1 MKETLPKSIQ
11 ELILSL
17 REKLKDEPEIVD
29 MFERC
34 YSNTLDTTVKK
45 MEDGSTYVITGDIPA
60 MWLRDSVA
68 QLRPYLVPAQNDP
81 ELADLIAGLI
91 RRQFM
96 CINIDPYANAFNEG
110 PNGNCWEKDET
121 DMGPWIW
128 ERKYEID
135 SLCYPLQ
142 FSYLFWKNTG
152 RTDQFDEVFWEGVD
166 KILTVFETEMNHEEK
181 SPYSFIRKNCSYT
194 DTLSRDG
201 KGAQVKSGIGL
212 IWSGF
217 RPSDDSCRYGYLIP
231 SNMFAVVV
239 LNYLKEI
246 ADFVGGKEEI
256 AKKAEEM
263 AKTVKQAIETYGTTH
278 IWGLGD
284 VYAYEVDGFGQYNLM
299 DDANVP
305 SLLAMSY
312 LGYEPESQEVADNTR
327 KLILSEAN
335 PFYYAGTK
343 LSGIGSPHTPVRYV
357 WHISKAIEGLTAP
370 TKEEK
375 HQMIHELMAT
385 DGGTGL
391 MHEGVFVDDPTVY
404 TREWFSWAN
413 AMFCE
418 LVLDGEQRF
427 QITGLLHHRVQ
438 ALLLQLQAFQ
448 AGLHI
453 HISAGHILG
462 GFLLAYQVAGAAG
475 AIQKDAVL
483 LCRDAE
489 LIICGAVCTLVSG
502 RIDAGGGD
510 ISAAGLGGPRQR
522 RTGGVEVQRFDRERG
537 VQDDLPPVLG
547 QQIRAVLHGVGQ
559 VRGPGR
565 FGGGS
570 ACIRGICLGRAV
582 HRGIRSTGRGRAAGR
597 ASASR
602 QRGGERQ

>member
-1 MKETLPKSIQ
+1 MKETLPKSVQ

-231 SNMFAVVV
+231 SNMFASVV
-239 LNYLKEI
+239 LDYMAEFLEK
-246 ADFVGGKEEI
+246 DFQDPQ
-256 AKKAEEM
+256 M
-263 AKTVKQAIETYGTTH
+263 AKEAKELQAEIQEGIRKYGIVEDETFGK
-278 IWGLGD
+278 I
-284 VYAYEVDGFGQYNLM
+284 YAYETDGLGNYNLM

-305 SLLAMSY
+305 SLLSLPWLAY
-312 LGYEPESQEVADNTR
+312 CGKDDPIYKNTR
-327 KLILSEAN
+327 AFVLSKKN
-335 PFYYAGTK
+335 PYYFEGASAK
-343 LSGIGSPHTPVRYV
+343 GIGSPHTPDQYI
-357 WHISKAIEGLTAP
+357 WHIALTMQGLTSDDEEER
-370 TKEEK
+370 KELLET
-375 HQMIHELMAT
+375 LLAT
-385 DGGTGL
+385 DAYCKV
-391 MHEGVFVDDPTVY
+391 MHEGFDCQDPKKF
-404 TREWFSWAN
+404 TREWFAWAN
-413 AMFCE
+413 SLF
-418 LVLDGEQRF
+418 
-427 QITGLLHHRVQ
+427 
-438 ALLLQLQAFQ
+438 ALFAL
-448 AGLHI
+448 
-453 HISAGHILG
+453 SM
-462 GFLLAYQVAGAAG
+462 
-475 AIQKDAVL
+475 KK
-483 LCRDAE
+483 
-489 LIICGAVCTLVSG
+489 
-502 RIDAGGGD
+502 
-510 ISAAGLGGPRQR
+510 
-522 RTGGVEVQRFDRERG
+522 
-537 VQDDLPPVLG
+537 
-547 QQIRAVLHGVGQ
+547 
-559 VRGPGR
+559 
-565 FGGGS
+565 
-570 ACIRGICLGRAV
+570 
-582 HRGIRSTGRGRAAGR
+582 
-597 ASASR
+597 
-602 QRGGERQ
+602 

>member
-81 ELADLIAGLI
+81 ELAD
-91 RRQFM
+91 QFM

-217 RPSDDSCRYGYLIP
+217 RPLPLRLPDPVQHVCGCCS
-231 SNMFAVVV
+231 
-239 LNYLKEI
+239 E
-246 ADFVGGKEEI
+246 
-256 AKKAEEM
+256 
-263 AKTVKQAIETYGTTH
+263 
-278 IWGLGD
+278 
-284 VYAYEVDGFGQYNLM
+284 
-299 DDANVP
+299 
-305 SLLAMSY
+305 
-312 LGYEPESQEVADNTR
+312 
-327 KLILSEAN
+327 LSE
-335 PFYYAGTK
+335 
-343 LSGIGSPHTPVRYV
+343 R
-357 WHISKAIEGLTAP
+357 
-370 TKEEK
+370 
-375 HQMIHELMAT
+375 
-385 DGGTGL
+385 D
-391 MHEGVFVDDPTVY
+391 
-404 TREWFSWAN
+404 R
-413 AMFCE
+413 
-418 LVLDGEQRF
+418 
-427 QITGLLHHRVQ
+427 
-438 ALLLQLQAFQ
+438 
-448 AGLHI
+448 
-453 HISAGHILG
+453 
-462 GFLLAYQVAGAAG
+462 GF
-475 AIQKDAVL
+475 
-483 LCRDAE
+483 
-489 LIICGAVCTLVSG
+489 
-502 RIDAGGGD
+502 
-510 ISAAGLGGPRQR
+510 R
-522 RTGGVEVQRFDRERG
+522 RRERG
-537 VQDDLPPVLG
+537 NCKESRRDGKDRKTGHRDLRYHPYLG
-547 QQIRAVLHGVGQ
+547 TWRYL
-559 VRGPGR
+559 
-565 FGGGS
+565 
-570 ACIRGICLGRAV
+570 CL
-582 HRGIRSTGRGRAAGR
+582 RGRR
-597 ASASR
+597 LWTV
-602 QRGGERQ
+602 

>member
-1 MKETLPKSIQ
+1 MKKIERKDEKRMKETLPKSIQ
-11 ELILSL
+11 KLILSL

-305 SLLAMSY
+305 SLIALPY
-312 LGYEPESQEVADNTR
+312 LGDVDINDPIYQNTR
-327 KLILSEAN
+327 RFVWSEDNPYFFKGTAGEGIGGPHIGYDMIWPMSIMMKAFTSQNDEEIKTCVKMLMDTEAGTGFMHESFHKDNPAKFTRAWFAWQNTLFGELIL
-335 PFYYAGTK
+335 K
-343 LSGIGSPHTPVRYV
+343 LVN
-357 WHISKAIEGLTAP
+357 EG
-370 TKEEK
+370 K
-375 HQMIHELMAT
+375 
-385 DGGTGL
+385 
-391 MHEGVFVDDPTVY
+391 
-404 TREWFSWAN
+404 
-413 AMFCE
+413 
-418 LVLDGEQRF
+418 LD
-427 QITGLLHHRVQ
+427 LLN
-438 ALLLQLQAFQ
+438 
-448 AGLHI
+448 
-453 HISAGHILG
+453 S
-462 GFLLAYQVAGAAG
+462 
-475 AIQKDAVL
+475 IQ
-483 LCRDAE
+483 
-489 LIICGAVCTLVSG
+489 
-502 RIDAGGGD
+502 
-510 ISAAGLGGPRQR
+510 
-522 RTGGVEVQRFDRERG
+522 
-537 VQDDLPPVLG
+537 
-547 QQIRAVLHGVGQ
+547 
-559 VRGPGR
+559 
-565 FGGGS
+565 
-570 ACIRGICLGRAV
+570 
-582 HRGIRSTGRGRAAGR
+582 
-597 ASASR
+597 
-602 QRGGERQ
+602 

>member
-1 MKETLPKSIQ
+1 MLKSVCLLSVLACAPCAQAGELTETAHVCPADAIRKDCRPAEKDRLFHSKAVEAQIRRVQ
-11 ELILSL
+11 SL
-17 REKLKDEPEIVD
+17 LTNSRLVW
-29 MFERC
+29 MFTNC
-34 YSNTLDTTVKK
+34 FPNTLDTTVHFRHF
-45 MEDGSTYVITGDIPA
+45 EDGRLDTFVYTGDIHA

-246 ADFVGGKEEI
+246 ADF
-256 AKKAEEM
+256 
-263 AKTVKQAIETYGTTH
+263 
-278 IWGLGD
+278 
-284 VYAYEVDGFGQYNLM
+284 
-299 DDANVP
+299 
-305 SLLAMSY
+305 
-312 LGYEPESQEVADNTR
+312 
-327 KLILSEAN
+327 
-335 PFYYAGTK
+335 
-343 LSGIGSPHTPVRYV
+343 
-357 WHISKAIEGLTAP
+357 
-370 TKEEK
+370 
-375 HQMIHELMAT
+375 
-385 DGGTGL
+385 
-391 MHEGVFVDDPTVY
+391 
-404 TREWFSWAN
+404 
-413 AMFCE
+413 
-418 LVLDGEQRF
+418 
-427 QITGLLHHRVQ
+427 
-438 ALLLQLQAFQ
+438 
-448 AGLHI
+448 
-453 HISAGHILG
+453 
-462 GFLLAYQVAGAAG
+462 
-475 AIQKDAVL
+475 
-483 LCRDAE
+483 
-489 LIICGAVCTLVSG
+489 G
-502 RIDAGGGD
+502 R
-510 ISAAGLGGPRQR
+510 R
-522 RTGGVEVQRFDRERG
+522 
-537 VQDDLPPVLG
+537 
-547 QQIRAVLHGVGQ
+547 
-559 VRGPGR
+559 
-565 FGGGS
+565 
-570 ACIRGICLGRAV
+570 
-582 HRGIRSTGRGRAAGR
+582 
-597 ASASR
+597 
-602 QRGGERQ
+602 

>member
-1 MKETLPKSIQ
+1 MRKIERKDEKRMKETLPKSIQ

-305 SLLAMSY
+305 SLLAMPY
-312 LGYEPESQEVADNTR
+312 LGDVDVNDPIYQNTR
-327 KLILSEAN
+327 RFVWSESNPYFFKGKAGEGIGGPHIGYNMVWPMSIMMKAFTSQDNQEIKECIRMLINTDAGTGFMHESFHKDDPANFTRAWFAWQNTLFGELIL
-335 PFYYAGTK
+335 K
-343 LSGIGSPHTPVRYV
+343 LVN
-357 WHISKAIEGLTAP
+357 EG
-370 TKEEK
+370 K
-375 HQMIHELMAT
+375 
-385 DGGTGL
+385 
-391 MHEGVFVDDPTVY
+391 
-404 TREWFSWAN
+404 
-413 AMFCE
+413 
-418 LVLDGEQRF
+418 LD
-427 QITGLLHHRVQ
+427 LLNS
-438 ALLLQLQAFQ
+438 
-448 AGLHI
+448 I
-453 HISAGHILG
+453 
-462 GFLLAYQVAGAAG
+462 
-475 AIQKDAVL
+475 
-483 LCRDAE
+483 
-489 LIICGAVCTLVSG
+489 
-502 RIDAGGGD
+502 
-510 ISAAGLGGPRQR
+510 
-522 RTGGVEVQRFDRERG
+522 
-537 VQDDLPPVLG
+537 
-547 QQIRAVLHGVGQ
+547 
-559 VRGPGR
+559 
-565 FGGGS
+565 
-570 ACIRGICLGRAV
+570 
-582 HRGIRSTGRGRAAGR
+582 
-597 ASASR
+597 
-602 QRGGERQ
+602 